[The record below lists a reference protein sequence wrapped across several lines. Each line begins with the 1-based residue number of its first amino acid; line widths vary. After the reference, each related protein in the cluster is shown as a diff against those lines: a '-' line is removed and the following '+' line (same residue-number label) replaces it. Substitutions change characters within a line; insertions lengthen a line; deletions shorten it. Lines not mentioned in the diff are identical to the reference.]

1 MKKLKTPLIYLAIIL
16 VIVIAITG
24 LEKGNSADSKKIEYT
39 DFVAMVKRGE
49 VAMVEIT
56 ERELVGLKKNSEIK
70 AELFPSRYDFYCY
83 IPSEESFRNAMNA
96 VAAELTGKDVN
107 SITEADYSFQ

>member
-49 VAMVEIT
+49 VAAVEIT
-56 ERELVGLKKNSEIK
+56 ERELVGLKTNSEIDK
-70 AELFPSRYDFYCY
+70 
-83 IPSEESFRNAMNA
+83 
-96 VAAELTGKDVN
+96 
-107 SITEADYSFQ
+107 

>member
-39 DFVAMVKRGE
+39 DFVAMVKRGKSPWWRSPS
-49 VAMVEIT
+49 A
-56 ERELVGLKKNSEIK
+56 NSS
-70 AELFPSRYDFYCY
+70 A
-83 IPSEESFRNAMNA
+83 
-96 VAAELTGKDVN
+96 
-107 SITEADYSFQ
+107 

>member
-49 VAMVEIT
+49 VCIV
-56 ERELVGLKKNSEIK
+56 
-70 AELFPSRYDFYCY
+70 
-83 IPSEESFRNAMNA
+83 
-96 VAAELTGKDVN
+96 
-107 SITEADYSFQ
+107 